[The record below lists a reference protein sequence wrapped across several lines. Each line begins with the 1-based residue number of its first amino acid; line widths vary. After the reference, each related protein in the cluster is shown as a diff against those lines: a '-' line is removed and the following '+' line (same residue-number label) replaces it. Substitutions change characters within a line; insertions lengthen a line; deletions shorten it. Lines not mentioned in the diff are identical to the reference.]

1 MYCIYTDRD
10 VPIEEGSWD
19 HIFPLAL
26 GGNDKFAVWS
36 DSQSNSVIGSEVDGA
51 LSRDPLLAFALRDS
65 GVRGHRRSS
74 VEPRWRKVTM
84 DGRPMQIS
92 WGRESIRA
100 WDARE
105 RRELEDGEFVGQKMN
120 AKFNISLDLPLR
132 FVARAALAGGYF
144 LYGPNFK
151 QTVDCDEL
159 RSLVFLDIEKLR
171 RDGTLDDCNIKF
183 CDRFHQDSI
192 SPSANGLIRML
203 CECIS
208 RSLFIATPH
217 DDSISFHVGVVGQFL
232 GSMIVPA
239 KTDQLPNDK
248 EHDLG
253 HAIVLGPG
261 DMQRLSFRALIQDFR
276 RAVAEAS

>member
-10 VPIEEGSWD
+10 VLIEEGSWD

-26 GGNDKFAVWS
+26 GGNDEFAVWS

-65 GVRGHRRSS
+65 GVRGHRRSP

-84 DGRPMQIS
+84 AGRPMQIS

-105 RRELEDGEFVGQKMN
+105 RRELKDTEFAGRKMN
-120 AKFNISLDLPLR
+120 AKFSISLNLPLR

-151 QTVDCDEL
+151 QTVDCDAL

-171 RDGTLDDCNIKF
+171 RDRTLDDCNIKF
-183 CDRFHQDSI
+183 CDRFHQDSRD
-192 SPSANGLIRML
+192 PSANGLIRML

-232 GSMIVPA
+232 GSIIVPA

-253 HAIVLGPG
+253 HVIVLGPG
-261 DMQRLSFRALIQDFR
+261 DMQRLSFRELIRDFG
-276 RAVAEAS
+276 RAVAVP